1 MIKITNRRK
10 LNQFVVIPTFGAACG
25 DETKGIHIYF
35 IWLCFR
41 LGIKLNR
48 F

>member
-1 MIKITNRRK
+1 MVKITNRRK
-10 LNQFVVIPTFGAACG
+10 LNQFVVITTFGAAWG
-25 DETKGIHIYF
+25 DETKGVHIYLT
-35 IWLCFR
+35 WLRFR

>member
-1 MIKITNRRK
+1 MVKITNRRK
-10 LNQFVVIPTFGAACG
+10 LNQFVVIPTFGAAGG
-25 DETKGIHIYF
+25 DETQGVHIYLT
-35 IWLCFR
+35 WLRFR

>member
-1 MIKITNRRK
+1 MVKITNRRK
-10 LNQFVVIPTFGAACG
+10 LNQFVVIHTFGAAWG
-25 DETKGIHIYF
+25 DETKGVHIYLT
-35 IWLCFR
+35 WLRFR

>member
-1 MIKITNRRK
+1 MVKIANRRK
-10 LNQFVVIPTFGAACG
+10 LNQFVVIPTFGAAWG
-25 DETKGIHIYF
+25 DEIKGVHIYLT
-35 IWLCFR
+35 WLRFR